1 MKIKIWFYSN
11 EATYFYDKEM
21 PKAGSNYTCLAVFVI
36 DSALKKDEYYYL
48 QVFLNEFKYIEK
60 EVIRYIIGDP
70 KLSSDESDEE

>member
-1 MKIKIWFYSN
+1 
-11 EATYFYDKEM
+11 M

-60 EVIRYIIGDP
+60 EVIRYISCFRA
-70 KLSSDESDEE
+70 KNTSHLCVKR

>member
-1 MKIKIWFYSN
+1 
-11 EATYFYDKEM
+11 M

-48 QVFLNEFKYIEK
+48 QEFLNEFKYIE